1 MLHEWIRVITEDD
14 TTYTDRSIDNGGSGS
29 TLPLQLVAAE
39 DAIYIGKQAP
49 FNNFYYWA
57 STVNTNSSTM
67 SIQYWSNSSW
77 NSAVDVLDGTALS
90 GATLGRSG
98 TVQFSPEINET
109 WTRVTDTSE
118 TSNTPTELRSLTIY
132 NLYWLKITV
141 SADLS
146 AGTTGK
152 KIFYNFTDEQT
163 VTSIDTDLARYK
175 TALSISDLTDKI
187 LLATKEI
194 LTKMKANRFVFDEGQ
209 VLRLHD
215 FYLPTAYQVLVILL
229 QDLGEDF
236 RPKRELYINKVNDFL
251 KVENLSLDTN
261 NNAFLEYQEYNVNQ
275 SRLVRT

>member
-14 TTYTDRSIDNGGSGS
+14 TTYVDRSIDNGDSS
-29 TLPLQLVAAE
+29 TTLPLALVAAE

-57 STVNTNSSTM
+57 NNA
-67 SIQYWSNSSW
+67 W

-98 TVQFSPEINET
+98 TVQFSPEINQT
-109 WTRVTDTSE
+109 WTRITDTSD

-146 AGTTGK
+146 AGTTAN

-163 VTSIDTDLARYK
+163 VTSIDTDLSRYK
-175 TALSISDLTDKI
+175 TALSITDLTDKI

-194 LTKMKANRFVFDEGQ
+194 LIKMKANRIVFDEGQ

-236 RPKRELYINKVNDFL
+236 NPKRELYIKKVNDFL
-251 KVENLSLDTN
+251 QVENLSLDTN

-275 SRLVRT
+275 STLVRT